1 MPLVFHAFHALMILL
16 DLIVTP
22 QNAIDATR
30 VNANQELNAKIV
42 SNVSARNVMQD
53 VETASHV

>member
-1 MPLVFHAFHALMILL
+1 M
-16 DLIVTP
+16 TP
-22 QNAIDATR
+22 PNAIDATK

-53 VETASHV
+53 VETANHV

>member
-1 MPLVFHAFHALMILL
+1 MPLVFLAFHALMIHL

-22 QNAIDATR
+22 QNALDAR
-30 VNANQELNAKIV
+30 IVNANQELNAKIV